1 MPKINPDRLLGDLYE
16 LRKIGEYKTGVHRP
30 SLSPD
35 DIRSRHWLAEK
46 LTAAGLTAEIDGIA
60 NVFGWDRSPGRK
72 LLLGS
77 HIETQPHAGWLDGAM
92 GVIFGLEA
100 ARTLGSGIDVAAWF
114 DEEGWFG
121 GFPGS
126 RSFSGL
132 VSEAEMDTMRR
143 RGDDLPLRVALDQA
157 GWSSRKRVSADPSR
171 YLGYLEAHIEQG
183 AELELCGDRIGIV
196 TAIVGS
202 HRFRIVFEGEQNHAG
217 TTRMARRKDAGVAMV
232 LLATAIDD
240 RFPAIGNERTVW
252 TTGQIALEPGSPSIV
267 PGRAEMVFQFR
278 DTDPAVLARLEQE
291 LETLVAEAQ
300 RGPCKV
306 SLVRSGTT
314 APAAMDAGFQ
324 DALETAAAAHAPGK
338 FQRMPSGA
346 GHDAQIL
353 AGIMPSGMLFV
364 PSIRGISHHYAEDT
378 SDEDLVLG
386 CQVFVDAASALLAG

>member
-1 MPKINPDRLLGDLYE
+1 LGDLYE

-35 DIRSRHWLAEK
+35 DIRSRHWLAGK
-46 LTAAGLTAEIDGIA
+46 LTESGLSAEIDGIA
-60 NVFGWDRSPGRK
+60 NVFGRDRSAGRK
-72 LLLGS
+72 LLIGS

-100 ARTLGSGIDVAAWF
+100 ARSLGAGIDVAAWF

-126 RSFSGL
+126 RSFCGL
-132 VSEAEMDTMRR
+132 LSEAEMDGMRR
-143 RGDDLPLRVALDQA
+143 RGDDVPLRAALDEA
-157 GWSSRKRVSADPSR
+157 GWSGLPRVQTDPSR

-183 AELELCGDRIGIV
+183 AELELSGDRVGVV

-232 LLATAIDD
+232 RLATAIND
-240 RFPAIGNERTVW
+240 RFPSIGNERTVW
-252 TTGQIALEPGSPSIV
+252 TTGQISLDPGSPSIV

-278 DTDPAVLARLEQE
+278 DTDPSVLARLDQE
-291 LETLVAEAQ
+291 LEALVAEAQ
-300 RGPCKV
+300 RGPCVV
-306 SLVRSGTT
+306 SLIRTGTT
-314 APAAMDAGFQ
+314 APAAMDTRFR
-324 DALETAAAAHAPGK
+324 DALDAAAATHAPGK
-338 FQRMPSGA
+338 SQRMPSGA

-378 SDEDLVLG
+378 RDADLVLG
-386 CQVFVDAASALLAG
+386 CQVFVDAAASLLAG